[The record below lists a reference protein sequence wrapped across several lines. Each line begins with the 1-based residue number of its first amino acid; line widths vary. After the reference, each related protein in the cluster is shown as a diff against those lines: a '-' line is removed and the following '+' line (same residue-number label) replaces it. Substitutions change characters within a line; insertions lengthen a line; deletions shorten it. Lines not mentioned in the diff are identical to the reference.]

1 MQTLLARRLQN
12 YWRAASDSAAQVV
25 VRTNVTHAAKE
36 ATVSRSNGNSGVIA
50 MLLVIAILLIGGFI
64 YHEVRERQEADVRI
78 ELPDVSIG
86 TQDDR
91 GSH

>member
-1 MQTLLARRLQN
+1 M
-12 YWRAASDSAAQVV
+12 
-25 VRTNVTHAAKE
+25 
-36 ATVSRSNGNSGVIA
+36 SRSNGNSGVIA